1 MTFANGPFHSPAEL
15 NRLLSSNAQ
24 WAADVN
30 THEPEFFRQSAK
42 GQAPKVGFA
51 PQFPL
56 GFLLSLACTRM
67 FCLTML
73 TKERAC
79 TLCAKYI
86 LPSLLPTLLLV
97 V

>member
-42 GQAPKVGFA
+42 GQAPKVGFTS
-51 PQFPL
+51 QFPL
-56 GFLLSLACTRM
+56 GSPLPLAYTGM
-67 FCLTML
+67 FYLMML
-73 TKERAC
+73 TKER
-79 TLCAKYI
+79 TLCAKNI